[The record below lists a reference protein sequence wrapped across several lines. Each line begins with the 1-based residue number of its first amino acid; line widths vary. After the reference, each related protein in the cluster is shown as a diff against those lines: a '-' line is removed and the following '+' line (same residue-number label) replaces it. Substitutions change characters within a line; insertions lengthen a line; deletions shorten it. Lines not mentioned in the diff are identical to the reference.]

1 VFAGAALVFFAYLG
15 FEDIANLAEESTHPS
30 RDLPR
35 AIFLS
40 LVITT
45 VIYILVGLA
54 VVALVPPGELAA
66 SSSPLVTALGANR
79 PYAGRLLGT
88 IALFATA
95 NTALITLVVTS
106 RMLFGMARAGDLPAP
121 LRRLTSRETP
131 YAAALVALGLALLLL
146 PFGRVAFVGGLS
158 SLGALAGFTAVNL
171 ALIVLRYREPN
182 RTRPFTVP
190 WRIGRLPVLPAA
202 GALAAVGLATQFSAD
217 VYVAASVLIAAL
229 ALAGGIR
236 RLAAKAARSG
246 R

>member
-1 VFAGAALVFFAYLG
+1 
-15 FEDIANLAEESTHPS
+15 
-30 RDLPR
+30 
-35 AIFLS
+35 
-40 LVITT
+40 
-45 VIYILVGLA
+45 
-54 VVALVPPGELAA
+54 
-66 SSSPLVTALGANR
+66 
-79 PYAGRLLGT
+79 
-88 IALFATA
+88 
-95 NTALITLVVTS
+95 
-106 RMLFGMARAGDLPAP
+106 
-121 LRRLTSRETP
+121 
-131 YAAALVALGLALLLL
+131 LGLALLLL